1 MVMAAAIPVA
11 SDGAADFAG
20 RLQPLYADAVRLAYG
35 MLRNGALAEEAAQEA
50 ALKAWRSRGNLRE
63 GTELRPWFL
72 AIVGNCCRDVR
83 RSSWWRLGGGSASD
97 WLDER
102 AAPTSGPPQEEV
114 VDLRDALRRL
124 GHRDR
129 LAIVLRFYLD
139 LPYDQIA
146 VITGQSVTAVRARVS
161 RALHRL
167 RLDLAEE
174 GA

>member
-1 MVMAAAIPVA
+1 MAAALPVS
-11 SDGAADFAG
+11 SDAAANFEA

-35 MLRNGALAEEAAQEA
+35 MLRNSALAEEAAQEA
-50 ALKAWRSRGNLRE
+50 ALKAWRSRRNLRE

-102 AAPTSGPPQEEV
+102 PAPSSGPPQEEV
-114 VDLRDALRRL
+114 EDLRNALRRL

-129 LAIVLRFYLD
+129 LAVVLRFYLD
-139 LPYDQIA
+139 LPHEQIA
-146 VITGQSVTAVRARVS
+146 TITGQSVTAVRARVS

-174 GA
+174 DR